1 MRAHAPRT
9 PRLIAD
15 VAATPSRLRSARD
28 TCIRLIAIATVAV
41 LPSQA
46 FAHET
51 GGVPTLATAWSP
63 SPWLLLPLAFT
74 VALYL
79 AGLLRLWRQA
89 GIGRGVSRVEAGAFA
104 AGIAALCLAMLWPLD
119 ALGEWSLA
127 AHMAQHMLLL
137 ALVPPLLLAGRPAAV
152 MAHALPQAW
161 AQRLHAVAMPPW
173 LRLAG
178 ALGAATLLHSGVM
191 WAWHLPAATAA
202 ALASDAVHWAMHAS
216 FLLAG
221 LWFWAAVWRRL
232 RDPGTG
238 AGGGALALLAVMM
251 QMGLLGGLLTFAPRP
266 LYPDYVQRAPAMGLD
281 VMADQQLAGLL
292 MWVPSG
298 LPYLVGGLWL
308 LYLGLA
314 RLERRAPAA
323 SAPRNDAP

>member
-1 MRAHAPRT
+1 MPAHALRSP
-9 PRLIAD
+9 PP
-15 VAATPSRLRSARD
+15 VAGTAACFARLREARGV
-28 TCIRLIAIATVAV
+28 RV
-41 LPSQA
+41 LLAAGAFAAGLPANA
-46 FAHET
+46 FAHDT

-63 SPWLLLPLAFT
+63 SPWLLLPLA
-74 VALYL
+74 VAITLYL
-79 AGLLRLWRQA
+79 AGLWKLWGQA
-89 GIGRGVSRVEAGAFA
+89 GTGRGTSRTEAGAFA
-104 AGIAALCLAMLWPLD
+104 TGIVALCLAMLWPLD
-119 ALGEWSLA
+119 ALGDWSLA

-152 MAHALPQAW
+152 MAHALPPAW
-161 AQRLHAVAMPPW
+161 ARRLHAIATPAW
-173 LRLAG
+173 LRLAS
-178 ALGAATLLHSGVM
+178 ALGAATIAHSAAM

-202 ALASDAVHWAMHAS
+202 ALASEAVHWAMHAS

-221 LWFWAAVWRRL
+221 LWFWAAAWRRL
-232 RDPGTG
+232 RDLETG

-266 LYPDYVQRAPAMGLD
+266 LYADYVLRAPRLGLD
-281 VMADQQLAGLL
+281 PMADQQLAGLL

-314 RLERRAPAA
+314 RLERRTPDPHV
-323 SAPRNDAP
+323 PRNDPR

>member
-1 MRAHAPRT
+1 MPAHALRT
-9 PRLIAD
+9 PPRIAD
-15 VAATPSRLRSARD
+15 AVASFTRWRTARRVRI
-28 TCIRLIAIATVAV
+28 CLPAIMAIVG
-41 LPSQA
+41 LPAEA

-51 GGVPTLATAWSP
+51 SGVPSLATAWSP
-63 SPWLLLPLAFT
+63 SPWLLLPLACT

-79 AGLLRLWRQA
+79 VGLLRLWRQA
-89 GIGRGVSRVEAGAFA
+89 GVARGVSRAEAGAFFV
-104 AGIAALCLAMLWPLD
+104 GIVALCLAMLWPLD

-137 ALVPPLLLAGRPAAV
+137 AVVPPLLLAGRPAAV
-152 MAHALPQAW
+152 MAHALTRGW
-161 AQRLHAVAMPPW
+161 TQRLHAFATPPW
-173 LRLAG
+173 LRLST
-178 ALGAATLLHSGVM
+178 ALGAATLLHSAVM
-191 WAWHLPAATAA
+191 WAWHLPVATAA

-221 LWFWAAVWRRL
+221 LWFWAAVWRCL
-232 RDPGTG
+232 RDPDTG

-266 LYPDYVQRAPAMGLD
+266 LYADYVQRAPAIGLD

-298 LPYLVGGLWL
+298 LPYLAGGLWL
-308 LYLGLA
+308 LYRGLA
-314 RLERRAPAA
+314 RLERPAPAVP
-323 SAPRNDAP
+323 APRNDTP